1 MKRINWSKF
10 LYEFGVLF
18 LLFSLIVGLTTMP
31 ILAADTKPIK
41 MIIAHHYPA
50 SLNDNEVQL
59 SLVRFKDLVE
69 KATNGNIEVEIYPNC
84 VLGTE
89 VEYTKEVQAG
99 GKTIQSS
106 VLSSG
111 AFSSFYSPYQVMT
124 CPFLFPDY
132 PTAWAFFDSEFFAK
146 FMDQMRSKTGLKYL
160 GTFDDGGGFV
170 AFTNSKRLIKTPEDM
185 KDLRIRVEENPAH
198 VAIIE
203 ALGAKAV
210 PLEWSQIETCLA
222 SGVAEGQFNAP
233 GLNAAMKFWEL
244 VPYSTWSGHIYNTL
258 TWVINDEWL
267 NNLPENY
274 QDIILRASREAV
286 LIAHGNAARLTL
298 LGWEKCKE
306 NFKETYSL
314 STAEKAEF
322 AKIAR
327 PAFREWYVKEFKGDE
342 KLLDETLNEVQKI
355 YNSQGLGKK

>member
-1 MKRINWSKF
+1 MKSIVLLKS
-10 LYEFGVLF
+10 LYKLGIMF
-18 LLFSLIVGLTTMP
+18 LLLSLIFGLAITPT
-31 ILAADTKPIK
+31 LAADKDPIE
-41 MIIAHHYPA
+41 MVIAHHYPA
-50 SLNDNEVQL
+50 SLDDNEVQL
-59 SLVRFKDLVE
+59 SLVRFKNLVE
-69 KATNGNIEVEIYPNC
+69 AATDGNIQVKIYPNC
-84 VLGTE
+84 TLGTE

-124 CPFLFPDY
+124 CPFLFPDF
-132 PTAWAFFDSEFFAK
+132 PTAWAFFDSDFFAK
-146 FMDQMRSKTGLKYL
+146 FMEQMRSKTGLRYL

-170 AFTNSKRLIKTPEDM
+170 AFTNSKHIIKTVDDM
-185 KDLRIRVEENPAH
+185 KGLRIRVEENPAH

-244 VPYSTWSGHIYNTL
+244 VDYSTWSGHIYNTL
-258 TWVINDEWL
+258 TWVINDDWL
-267 NNLPENY
+267 NSLPENY

-286 LIAHGNAARLTL
+286 LIGHGNAARLTL
-298 LGWEKCKE
+298 LGWEECKK
-306 NFKETYSL
+306 NFKDTYAL
-314 STAEKAEF
+314 TAAEKAEF
-322 AKIAR
+322 AKIAK
-327 PAFREWYVKEFKGDE
+327 PAFRKWYVEEFKGDE
-342 KLLDETLNEVQKI
+342 ELLDSMLNEVDKI
-355 YNSQGLGKK
+355 YKSMGKK